1 MSQPSRI
8 QVIEQ
13 ILVANRGKLLGVLV
27 RLLGTQHYE
36 LVEDIIQDVWL
47 KAFSHWQA
55 SGLPD
60 EPSAW
65 LITVAKRTA
74 LDALRAQKVRQKYA
88 DSLTEPLTSE
98 WTVASTVEKAFDS
111 QLFVDDE
118 LRLLFWLSSTDMP
131 QQSRLP
137 LVLKTLCGL
146 DANAVSRALL
156 LPLETVKKRLVRAK
170 KAIQATDFV
179 IPHKS
184 QLPNALQHVHL
195 ALYLMFN
202 EAVNQEGPDLATR
215 GLITTTVR
223 GYVKLI
229 LQHSEIASSGSYAL
243 MAIIQFHLARWQAR
257 FDEQGVLISI
267 DEQVRGKW
275 HTGLFIDASL
285 LLEQALDMQQTGAC
299 QRFVLEAL
307 IMYEH
312 GRAKSYAVTQWST
325 IVDCYVKW
333 YQLEPTPPVAINL
346 AVAYAQNNDVKSGLS
361 LLDKVDSQ
369 YSPAVAA
376 RVLATRSFI
385 YALSKDADKA
395 RDYCA
400 KAVAAGLTDRALA
413 GLNKQLEKLLD
424 G

>member
-13 ILVANRGKLLGVLV
+13 SLVANRGKLLGVLV

-111 QLFVDDE
+111 QLYVDDE

-156 LPLETVKKRLVRAK
+156 LPLETVKKRLVSLSLS
-170 KAIQATDFV
+170 F
-179 IPHKS
+179 
-184 QLPNALQHVHL
+184 
-195 ALYLMFN
+195 
-202 EAVNQEGPDLATR
+202 
-215 GLITTTVR
+215 
-223 GYVKLI
+223 
-229 LQHSEIASSGSYAL
+229 
-243 MAIIQFHLARWQAR
+243 
-257 FDEQGVLISI
+257 
-267 DEQVRGKW
+267 
-275 HTGLFIDASL
+275 SL
-285 LLEQALDMQQTGAC
+285 L
-299 QRFVLEAL
+299 V
-307 IMYEH
+307 I
-312 GRAKSYAVTQWST
+312 
-325 IVDCYVKW
+325 
-333 YQLEPTPPVAINL
+333 INL
-346 AVAYAQNNDVKSGLS
+346 LFSNKLFNAACIIVISAVLFALS
-361 LLDKVDSQ
+361 RRLLNTLSILMLCFFIN
-369 YSPAVAA
+369 SPAFFASASPFSVKGTFFQP
-376 RVLATRSFI
+376 VNLF
-385 YALSKDADKA
+385 SKFH
-395 RDYCA
+395 
-400 KAVAAGLTDRALA
+400 
-413 GLNKQLEKLLD
+413 
-424 G
+424 